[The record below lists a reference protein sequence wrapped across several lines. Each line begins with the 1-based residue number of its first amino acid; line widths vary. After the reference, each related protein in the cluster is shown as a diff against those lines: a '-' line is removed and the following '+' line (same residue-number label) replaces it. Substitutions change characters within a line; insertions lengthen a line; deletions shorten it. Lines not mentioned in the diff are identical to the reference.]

1 MTRLVLMR
9 RAFGLL
15 ASCLAVA
22 AILVPSTAASADVF
36 EPIQLV
42 SVTPGEQANSA
53 EDAVISANG
62 RFLAFDGSVAG
73 AAGVWRRDLLTGA
86 VEPVAAADAQQ
97 PALDAPDARRPSIS
111 ADGRYVSFT
120 TTAPLDPIDDLNTAP
135 DVYVRDMTVEA
146 GQPGGFTLASA
157 ADQSSAGLTY
167 DFGGQEGF
175 GRGSLASGR
184 SAITADGR
192 HVVFVT
198 TASSNLADPAVADT
212 PPLQVAVRDLDTE
225 RTRLVSVQYDQST
238 RQMTGAPVPTVS
250 EGGIT
255 FGAVFHP
262 GNTVPAYPEAFDGAS
277 ISADGSTVAW
287 MGQDVGKQAGVLQS
301 DPASDAQYTEPLWRR
316 IADGPQAVT
325 RRVTG
330 GSDPANA
337 ACPPGGTLSQPPA
350 LSNPCQ
356 GPFEPLQES
365 GRFGIFTL
373 SSVEQLPQLSA
384 DGRTVAFLANARE
397 IAGGEQFGQAAI
409 ASDDLYV
416 ADMHDGLTR
425 RQALRRLTEIASANG
440 SDVGR
445 VAPIVDF
452 GVSPDGS
459 EVAFSTLRTTFP
471 LGSPAYVT
479 ATAANAGAQE
489 LFDADLANDTLT
501 RVTQGYEGG
510 VSEPA
515 KATVSSPSFS
525 ADGNTLAFA
534 STAYNLVYG
543 DGNGAS
549 DAFLVKRKQF
559 ASAIVQQSVSPAPGN
574 PVIAPDWR
582 LALSARSRRDGSVL
596 LEVAVPGA
604 GSLRATAGS
613 ALRVRASRARAGR
626 RASAGG
632 GRGSSTAVVTRQ
644 VAAATKAV
652 PAASGG
658 LSSLRLLAAPR
669 YRALTARPGGLPSNI
684 TVTFTAPGHKA
695 LRARIAVAFMRKGR
709 PHKAHSSQ
717 RGRAG
722 GGGSR

>member
-1 MTRLVLMR
+1 
-9 RAFGLL
+9 
-15 ASCLAVA
+15 
-22 AILVPSTAASADVF
+22 
-36 EPIQLV
+36 
-42 SVTPGEQANSA
+42 
-53 EDAVISANG
+53 
-62 RFLAFDGSVAG
+62 
-73 AAGVWRRDLLTGA
+73 
-86 VEPVAAADAQQ
+86 
-97 PALDAPDARRPSIS
+97 
-111 ADGRYVSFT
+111 
-120 TTAPLDPIDDLNTAP
+120 
-135 DVYVRDMTVEA
+135 
-146 GQPGGFTLASA
+146 
-157 ADQSSAGLTY
+157 
-167 DFGGQEGF
+167 
-175 GRGSLASGR
+175 
-184 SAITADGR
+184 
-192 HVVFVT
+192 
-198 TASSNLADPAVADT
+198 
-212 PPLQVAVRDLDTE
+212 
-225 RTRLVSVQYDQST
+225 
-238 RQMTGAPVPTVS
+238 
-250 EGGIT
+250 
-255 FGAVFHP
+255 
-262 GNTVPAYPEAFDGAS
+262 
-277 ISADGSTVAW
+277 
-287 MGQDVGKQAGVLQS
+287 
-301 DPASDAQYTEPLWRR
+301 
-316 IADGPQAVT
+316 
-325 RRVTG
+325 VTG

-337 ACPPGGTLSQPPA
+337 AGPPGGALSQPPT

-373 SSVEQLPQLSA
+373 SSAEQLPQLSA

-416 ADMHDGLTR
+416 VDMHDGLTR
-425 RQALRRLTEIASANG
+425 QQALRRLTEIASANG

-445 VAPIVDF
+445 VAQIVDF

-574 PVIAPDWR
+574 PAIAPDWR

-604 GSLRATAGS
+604 GSLRAAAGS
-613 ALRVRASRARAGR
+613 TLRVRTSRARAGR
-626 RASAGG
+626 HGRG

-652 PAASGG
+652 PAGSSG
-658 LSSLRLLAAPR
+658 LASLRLLAAPR
-669 YRALTARPGGLPSNI
+669 YRALTARHGGLPSNI
-684 TVTFTAPGHKA
+684 TVRFTAPGHKD
-695 LRARIAVAFMRKGR
+695 LLARITVAFVRRVR

-722 GGGSR
+722 RGGIR

>member
-1 MTRLVLMR
+1 VRRLPTRR

-15 ASCLAVA
+15 APCLAVA
-22 AILVPSTAASADVF
+22 AILLSGAIASADVF
-36 EPIQLV
+36 EPIQLA
-42 SVTPGEQANSA
+42 SVTPTEQANSA
-53 EDAVISANG
+53 EDAAISQNG
-62 RFLAFDGSVAG
+62 RFIAFDGSVAG
-73 AAGVWRRDLLTGA
+73 VTGVWRRDLLTGA
-86 VEPVAAADAQQ
+86 VEPVAAGDAQQ
-97 PALDAPDARRPSIS
+97 PAVDAPDARRPSIS

-120 TTAPLDPIDDLNTAP
+120 TAAPLDPIDDLNTAP
-135 DVYVRDMTVEA
+135 DVYVRDMTIEA

-167 DFGGQEGF
+167 DFGGQESF

-198 TASSNLADPAVADT
+198 TAASNLADPAVAADT

-225 RTRLVSVQYDQST
+225 RTLLVSVEYDQAT
-238 RQMTGAPVPTVS
+238 GQMTGAPVPTVS
-250 EGGIT
+250 EGGVT
-255 FGAVFHP
+255 FGAVFHA

-301 DPASDAQYTEPLWRR
+301 DPASDAQYAEPLWRR
-316 IADGPQAVT
+316 IDDGPQAVT

-337 ACPPGGTLSQPPA
+337 ACPPGGTLSQPPT

-373 SSVEQLPQLSA
+373 SSAEQLPQLSA

-440 SDVGR
+440 SDAGR

-559 ASAIVQQSVSPAPGN
+559 ASAIVQQSISPAPGN

-604 GSLRATAGS
+604 GSLRATAAS
-613 ALRVRASRARAGR
+613 ALRARTSRARAGR
-626 RASAGG
+626 HGRG

-652 PAASGG
+652 PPGSGG
-658 LSSLRLLAAPR
+658 LASLRLLAAPR
-669 YRALTARPGGLPSNI
+669 YRALTARHGGLPSNI
-684 TVTFTAPGHKA
+684 TIRFTAPGHKD
-695 LRARIAVAFMRKGR
+695 LLARIAVAFVRRVR

-717 RGRAG
+717 RGRARRG
-722 GGGSR
+722 GIR

>member
-1 MTRLVLMR
+1 MR
-9 RAFGLL
+9 RLATRRRRFGPL
-15 ASCLAVA
+15 AACLAAA
-22 AILVPSTAASADVF
+22 AILAPGAVAGADVF

-42 SVTPGEQANSA
+42 SVTPSEQANSA

-73 AAGVWRRDLLTGA
+73 VTGVWRRDLLTGA

-120 TTAPLDPIDDLNTAP
+120 TTARLDPVDDLNAAP
-135 DVYVRDMTVEA
+135 DVYVRDMTIEA

-167 DFGGQEGF
+167 DFGGQESF
-175 GRGSLASGR
+175 GRGSLAGGR

-198 TASSNLADPAVADT
+198 TAGSNLADPAVVDT

-238 RQMTGAPVPTVS
+238 GQMTGAPVPTIS

-255 FGAVFHP
+255 FGAVFHA
-262 GNTVPAYPEAFDGAS
+262 GNTVPAFPEAFDGAS

-287 MGQDVGKQAGVLQS
+287 MGQDIGEQAGVLQS
-301 DPASDAQYTEPLWRR
+301 DPARDAQYTEPLWRR
-316 IADGPQAVT
+316 IADGPQAIT

-330 GSDPANA
+330 GSDPANP
-337 ACPPGGTLSQPPA
+337 ACPPDGTLAQPPD

-373 SSVEQLPQLSA
+373 SSAEQLPQLSA

-397 IAGGEQFGQAAI
+397 IAAGEQFGQAAI

-425 RQALRRLTEIASANG
+425 QQALRRLTEIASANG

-479 ATAANAGAQE
+479 APAANAGAQE
-489 LFDADLANDTLT
+489 LFDVDLANDTLT
-501 RVTQGYEGG
+501 RVTHSYEGG

-549 DAFLVKRKQF
+549 DAFLVKRKRF
-559 ASAIVQQSVSPAPGN
+559 ASAIVQQLVSPPPGN
-574 PVIAPDWR
+574 PVTSPAWR
-582 LALSARSRRDGSVL
+582 LSLSARSRRDGSVL

-604 GSLRATAGS
+604 GSLRAS
-613 ALRVRASRARAGR
+613 ASSAVRVRAGKGRAGR
-626 RASAGG
+626 RGARRS
-632 GRGSSTAVVTRQ
+632 GSAVVMRQ
-644 VAAATKAV
+644 VAAAAKAV
-652 PAASGG
+652 PGSGG
-658 LSSLRLLAAPR
+658 GLASLRLLAAPR
-669 YRALTARPGGLPSNI
+669 YRALAARRGGLSASVA
-684 TVTFTAPGHKA
+684 VTFTALGHKP
-695 LRARIAVAFMRKGR
+695 LRARITVAFVRTLR
-709 PHKAHSSQ
+709 WHEAHSS
-717 RGRAG
+717 RRAAAGR
-722 GGGSR
+722 GGSR

>member
-1 MTRLVLMR
+1 MTRPLLGY
-9 RAFGLL
+9 RAFGWL
-15 ASCLAVA
+15 ASCFAMA
-22 AILVPSTAASADVF
+22 AILVPGTVASADVF
-36 EPIQLV
+36 EPIQLA
-42 SVTPGEQANSA
+42 SLTPSEQADSA

-62 RFLAFDGSVAG
+62 RFLAFDGSVG
-73 AAGVWRRDLLTGA
+73 GVTGVWRRDLLTGA
-86 VEPVAAADAQQ
+86 VEPVAAGNAQQ
-97 PALDAPDARRPSIS
+97 PAIDAPDSRRPSIS

-120 TTAPLDPIDDLNTAP
+120 TTAPLDPVDDLNTAP
-135 DVYVRDMTVEA
+135 DVYVRDMTIEA
-146 GQPGGFTLASA
+146 GQAGGFTLASA
-157 ADQSSAGLTY
+157 ADGSSQGLTY
-167 DFGGQEGF
+167 DFAGQESF

-198 TASSNLADPAVADT
+198 TATSNLADPAVADT
-212 PPLQVAVRDLDTE
+212 PPLQVAVRDLDSE

-238 RQMTGAPVPTVS
+238 GQTTGAPVPTVS

-255 FGAVFHP
+255 FGAVFHA

-287 MGQDVGKQAGVLQS
+287 MGQNVGKQAGVLQS

-316 IADGPQAVT
+316 IADGPQALT

-337 ACPPGGTLSQPPA
+337 ACPPGGTLSQPPTLA
-350 LSNPCQ
+350 NPCQ

-373 SSVEQLPQLSA
+373 SSAEQLPQLSA
-384 DGRTVAFLANARE
+384 DGRTVAFLANARD
-397 IAGGEQFGQAAI
+397 IASGEQFGQAAV
-409 ASDDLYV
+409 ASDDLYIV
-416 ADMHDGLTR
+416 DMHDGLTR
-425 RQALRRLTEIASANG
+425 QQALRRLTEIASANG

-479 ATAANAGAQE
+479 APAGNAGAQE
-489 LFDADLANDTLT
+489 LFDVDLANDTLT

-549 DAFLVKRKQF
+549 DAFLVKRKRF

-574 PVIAPDWR
+574 PSIAPDWR
-582 LALSARSRRDGSVL
+582 LTLSAHSRRDGSVL

-604 GSLRATAGS
+604 GSLRATARS
-613 ALRVRASRARAGR
+613 ALRVRTSRARAGR
-626 RASAGG
+626 RGRS

-652 PAASGG
+652 PAGGSGFA
-658 LSSLRLLAAPR
+658 SLRLLAAPR
-669 YRALTARPGGLPSNI
+669 YRALAARRGGLSSSI
-684 TVTFTAPGHKA
+684 AVTFTAPGHKA
-695 LRARIAVAFMRKGR
+695 LRARITVAFVHKVRH
-709 PHKAHSSQ
+709 HKAHSSQ
-717 RGRAG
+717 RGTGESVGIR
-722 GGGSR
+722 